1 MVAVIVSLLAA
12 GSVLVAAALL
22 WGARS
27 SLRGARSAEIARR
40 IGPVDLMPKLVSAR
54 QSDAL
59 ATALGPLG
67 AWLHALRG
75 RAGRGGSAT
84 AVVVPVLA
92 FATVGVVA
100 LLWAGLGLGAVG
112 GVLAGGIPV
121 WKLLWDADVRARK
134 VAEQLPD
141 ALDLIARAMRA
152 GHAWVDAL
160 GRASEE
166 IPAPLGLELGLVAE
180 EHRLGIELRPC
191 LESLLRRVP
200 TSFELRLLVGA
211 VLLNR
216 ETGGNLIEIL
226 DHLSETVRD
235 RLVFESKVRAL
246 TAEVRASA
254 AILAVLPFASAILL
268 TWVQPDYLL
277 PLLSP
282 GLGRSLLMGGLAS
295 MGVGLLLMR
304 RVARVE
310 L

>member
-1 MVAVIVSLLAA
+1 MFAGIVGLVTAGMVL
-12 GSVLVAAALL
+12 GAAALL
-22 WGARS
+22 WGARAS
-27 SLRGARSAEIARR
+27 WSDARREEIARR
-40 IGPVDLMPKLVSAR
+40 IGPNEALPRLVAAR
-54 QSDAL
+54 QPDAL
-59 ATALGPLG
+59 AASLGALG
-67 AWLHALRG
+67 AWLHGLRG
-75 RAGRGGSAT
+75 RAGRGGSASAVAAPALGF
-84 AVVVPVLA
+84 AVV
-92 FATVGVVA
+92 GVAA
-100 LLWAGLGLGAVG
+100 LVWAGAGLGAVG
-112 GVLAGGIPV
+112 GVFAAGIPV
-121 WKLLWDADVRARK
+121 WKLLWEADARARK
-134 VAEQLPD
+134 IAEQLPD

-160 GRASEE
+160 GRASQE

-191 LESLLRRVP
+191 LEALLQRVP

-235 RLVFESKVRAL
+235 RLLFESKVRAL

-254 AILAVLPFASAILL
+254 AILAVLPFASALLL